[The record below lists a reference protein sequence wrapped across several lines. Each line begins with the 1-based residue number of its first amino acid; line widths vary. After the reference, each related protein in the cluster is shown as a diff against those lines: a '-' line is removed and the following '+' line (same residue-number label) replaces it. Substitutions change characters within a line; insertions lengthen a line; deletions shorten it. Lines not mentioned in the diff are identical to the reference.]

1 MEVHIHA
8 HHGHL
13 PAENVE
19 NLNARVEKG
28 LVQFDSR
35 LTRVEVFFKDTNG
48 PKGGVDCHCSVE
60 ARPRGL
66 KPVAVTHEAEQIG
79 DALDGALHKLEHALE
94 HRFGKLESRKHAD

>member
-28 LVQFDSR
+28 LAQFDSR

-60 ARPRGL
+60 ARPPPLCLWRRSM
-66 KPVAVTHEAEQIG
+66 VVVVVTCG
-79 DALDGALHKLEHALE
+79 SGC
-94 HRFGKLESRKHAD
+94 